1 MAKLLEIKDMSVR
14 YRVSG
19 GMLSAVNKVSL
30 TINEAE
36 TFCLI
41 GESGCGKSTL
51 AFSLMRL
58 LMNGTEEIT
67 GSAMLDGVDLL
78 KISEKEMESVRGKKI
93 GMIFQ
98 NPLDSIN
105 PVYRSGTQV
114 NEAIMLD
121 GVGRSEATARTIG
134 LYKDLKIPD
143 AERRVSSFPHEL
155 SGGMR
160 QRVMIAMMLS
170 RHPRLLIADEP
181 TTALDVTIE
190 KQILEIFKKL
200 KHEKQMSFLIITHN
214 FGIVA
219 EIADR
224 VGVLYAGELVEM
236 ADVYTLFRDPR
247 HPYTQALM
255 RTLPRISKSDGRLET
270 IGGIVPRFIGESTG
284 CRFAN
289 RCKYCTPRCKSD
301 EAQMVELEKGH
312 FVKCHKVVDAN
323 G

>member
-98 NPLDSIN
+98 NPLDSLN

-214 FGIVA
+214 FGNVA

>member
-78 KISEKEMESVRGKKI
+78 RISEKEMESVRGKKI

-98 NPLDSIN
+98 NPLDSLN

-219 EIADR
+219 EIAGR

>member
-98 NPLDSIN
+98 NPLDSLN

-219 EIADR
+219 EIAGR

>member
-98 NPLDSIN
+98 NPLDSLN

-236 ADVYTLFRDPR
+236 ADVYTLFRDLR

>member
-98 NPLDSIN
+98 NPLDSLN
-105 PVYRSGTQV
+105 PVYRSGSQV

>member
-98 NPLDSIN
+98 NPLDSLN

-247 HPYTQALM
+247 HPSTLALM

>member
-19 GMLSAVNKVSL
+19 GMLSAVNNVNL
-30 TINEAE
+30 TINTAE

-51 AFSLMRL
+51 AFALMRL
-58 LMNGTEEIT
+58 LMNGSEKIS
-67 GSAMLDGVDLL
+67 GSAVLDGIDLL
-78 KISEKEMESVRGKKI
+78 KISEKEMEGIRGKKI

-98 NPLDSIN
+98 NPLDSLN

-114 NEAIMLD
+114 VEALMLD
-121 GVGRSEATARTIG
+121 GISKSEATERTIE

-143 AERRVSSFPHEL
+143 AESRIRSFPHEL

-160 QRVMIAMMLS
+160 QRAMIAMMLA
-170 RHPRLLIADEP
+170 RHPKLLIADEP

-190 KQILEIFKKL
+190 KQILEIFKRL
-200 KHEKQMSFLIITHN
+200 KQEKQMSFLIITHN

-224 VGVLYAGELVEM
+224 
-236 ADVYTLFRDPR
+236 
-247 HPYTQALM
+247 
-255 RTLPRISKSDGRLET
+255 KS
-270 IGGIVPRFIGESTG
+270 
-284 CRFAN
+284 
-289 RCKYCTPRCKSD
+289 
-301 EAQMVELEKGH
+301 
-312 FVKCHKVVDAN
+312 VV
-323 G
+323 

>member
-78 KISEKEMESVRGKKI
+78 RISEKEMESVRGKKI

-98 NPLDSIN
+98 NPLDSLN
-105 PVYRSGTQV
+105 PVYRSGSQV

-181 TTALDVTIE
+181 TTALDVTI
-190 KQILEIFKKL
+190 
-200 KHEKQMSFLIITHN
+200 EKQMSFLIITHN

>member
-98 NPLDSIN
+98 NPLDSLN

-270 IGGIVPRFIGESTG
+270 IGGIVLRFIGESTG

>member
-1 MAKLLEIKDMSVR
+1 
-14 YRVSG
+14 
-19 GMLSAVNKVSL
+19 
-30 TINEAE
+30 
-36 TFCLI
+36 
-41 GESGCGKSTL
+41 
-51 AFSLMRL
+51 
-58 LMNGTEEIT
+58 
-67 GSAMLDGVDLL
+67 MLDGIDLL
-78 KISEKEMESVRGKKI
+78 KISEKEMEGIRGKKI

-98 NPLDSIN
+98 NPLDSLN

-114 NEAIMLD
+114 VEALMLD
-121 GVGRSEATARTIG
+121 GISKSEATERTIE

-143 AERRVSSFPHEL
+143 AESRIRSFPHEL

-160 QRVMIAMMLS
+160 QRAMIAMMLA
-170 RHPRLLIADEP
+170 RHPKLLIADEP

-190 KQILEIFKKL
+190 KQILEIFKRL
-200 KHEKQMSFLIITHN
+200 KQEKQMSFLIITHN

-224 VGVLYAGELVEM
+224 VGVLYAGELVEI
-236 ADVYTLFRDPR
+236 ADVFTLFRNPK

-255 RTLPRISKSDGRLET
+255 RTLPRISKSEGKLET
-270 IGGIVPRFIGESTG
+270 IGGIVPRFIGEYKG

-289 RCKYCTPRCKSD
+289 RCKYCTDCCENEETQYTEIEP
-301 EAQMVELEKGH
+301 GH

>member
-58 LMNGTEEIT
+58 LMNGIEEIT

-98 NPLDSIN
+98 NPLDSLN

-289 RCKYCTPRCKSD
+289 RCKYCTPRCKSA

-312 FVKCHKVVDAN
+312 FVKCHKVVDEN

>member
-58 LMNGTEEIT
+58 LMNGIEEIT

-98 NPLDSIN
+98 NPLDSLN

>member
-78 KISEKEMESVRGKKI
+78 RISEKEMESVRGKKI

-98 NPLDSIN
+98 NPLDSLN

-190 KQILEIFKKL
+190 KQILEIFKKR
-200 KHEKQMSFLIITHN
+200 KHGMDSS
-214 FGIVA
+214 
-219 EIADR
+219 
-224 VGVLYAGELVEM
+224 
-236 ADVYTLFRDPR
+236 P
-247 HPYTQALM
+247 
-255 RTLPRISKSDGRLET
+255 S
-270 IGGIVPRFIGESTG
+270 
-284 CRFAN
+284 
-289 RCKYCTPRCKSD
+289 
-301 EAQMVELEKGH
+301 
-312 FVKCHKVVDAN
+312 N
-323 G
+323 GQGNKRPVIE

>member
-98 NPLDSIN
+98 NPLDSLN

-312 FVKCHKVVDAN
+312 FVKCHKVVDTN

>member
-98 NPLDSIN
+98 NPLDSLN

-155 SGGMR
+155 SDGMR
-160 QRVMIAMMLS
+160 QRVIIAMMLS

-224 VGVLYAGELVEM
+224 VGVLYAVELVEM

>member
-78 KISEKEMESVRGKKI
+78 RISEKEMESVRGKKI

-98 NPLDSIN
+98 NPLDSLN